1 MDAFL
6 LAGGTSGRILSIT
19 KGKPKPLIKIK
30 KKTLLERNLKWIMSY
45 GIHNIWI
52 NLHFKPNMIKEEIK
66 KINPESKINFS
77 FEKKL
82 LGTAGAIKKV
92 EKKLSQNFLVIYCDN
107 LLSFNLNN
115 FIDFHLKKKSDISI
129 ALYSPKRH
137 YFSGIAS
144 SEVIL
149 SKNSKIKSFI
159 EGKEKLKKIN
169 KLVNTGTYLLNKK
182 ILKKIPVN
190 KFFDFSLNLFP
201 QFINKKFY
209 GYKIEKKG
217 YCLASDTPETYK
229 KTVEIVKKEKLF

>member
-129 ALYSPKRH
+129 ALYSPKLH

-159 EGKEKLKKIN
+159 EGKEK
-169 KLVNTGTYLLNKK
+169 
-182 ILKKIPVN
+182 LKKIPVN

-229 KTVEIVKKEKLF
+229 KTDVKKKKHK